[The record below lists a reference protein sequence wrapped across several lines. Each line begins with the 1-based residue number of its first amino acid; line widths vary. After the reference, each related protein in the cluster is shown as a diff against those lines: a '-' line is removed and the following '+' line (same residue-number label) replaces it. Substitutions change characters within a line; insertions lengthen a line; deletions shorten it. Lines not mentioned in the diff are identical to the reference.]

1 MGADLRRGRSPK
13 AHERFKVYPTNTS
26 KKEILEHTA
35 ICKGVF
41 RGVGYGQEIH
51 TKDPLGNTLKTLVK
65 RDGVETDDNIDIM
78 VGDLV
83 YNTYSKELFIVE
95 DWENIEDDD
104 ELEFSTR
111 PSSKK
116 RIKLRKSGLDG

>member
-13 AHERFKVYPTNTS
+13 AHERFKVYPTNTN
-26 KKEILEHTA
+26 KKDILEHTA

-51 TKDPLGNTLKTLVK
+51 TKDTISGNVKTHMK
-65 RDGVETDDNIDIM
+65 RDGVETDDKIAID

-95 DWENIEDDD
+95 DWENLEDDN

-116 RIKLRKSGLDG
+116 LIKLRKSGL

>member
-13 AHERFKVYPTNTS
+13 AFERFKVYPTNTN
-26 KKEILEHTA
+26 KKEILEHSA

-41 RGVGYGQEIH
+41 RGVGYGQETH
-51 TKDPLGNTLKTLVK
+51 TKDEFGNVVRTFVK
-65 RDGVETDDNIDIM
+65 RDGVETDDKIDIM

-83 YNTYSKELFIVE
+83 YNTYSRELFIVE
-95 DWENIEDDD
+95 DWENVEDDN

-116 RIKLRKSGLDG
+116 LIKLRKCGI

>member
-13 AHERFKVYPTNTS
+13 AFERFKVYPTNTN

-51 TKDPLGNTLKTLVK
+51 TKDQMGNALKTLVK
-65 RDGVETDDNIDIM
+65 RDGVETDDKINVM

>member
-13 AHERFKVYPTNTS
+13 AFERFKLYPTNTD
-26 KKEILEHTA
+26 KKEILEHSA
-35 ICKGVF
+35 VCKGVF

-51 TKDPLGNTLKTLVK
+51 TKDPLGNNIKTFVK
-65 RDGVETDDNIDIM
+65 RDGVETDDKIDIK

-95 DWENIEDDD
+95 DWENIEDDN

-116 RIKLRKSGLDG
+116 LIKLRKSGL

>member
-13 AHERFKVYPTNTS
+13 AHERFKVYPTNTN

-51 TKDPLGNTLKTLVK
+51 TKDQMGNTLKTLVK
-65 RDGVETDDNIDIM
+65 RDGVETDDKIDII

-116 RIKLRKSGLDG
+116 RIKLRKSGIDG

>member
-1 MGADLRRGRSPK
+1 MGADLRRGRSAK
-13 AHERFKVYPTNTS
+13 AFERFKLYPTNTD
-26 KKEILEHTA
+26 KKEILEHSA
-35 ICKGVF
+35 VCKGVF

-51 TKDPLGNTLKTLVK
+51 TKDPLGNNIKTLVK
-65 RDGVETDDNIDIM
+65 RDGVETDDKIDIK

-95 DWENIEDDD
+95 DWENIEDDN

-116 RIKLRKSGLDG
+116 LIKLRKSGL

>member
-13 AHERFKVYPTNTS
+13 AHERFKVYPTNAN
-26 KKEILEHTA
+26 KKEILEHSA
-35 ICKGVF
+35 MCKGVF
-41 RGVGYGQEIH
+41 RGVGYGNEIH
-51 TKDPLGNTLKTLVK
+51 TKDEFGNIVKSFVK
-65 RDGVETDDNIDIM
+65 RDGVETDDKIDIL

-95 DWENIEDDD
+95 DWENVEDDN

-116 RIKLRKSGLDG
+116 LIRLRKCGYDR

>member
-1 MGADLRRGRSPK
+1 MGADLRRGRHRY
-13 AHERFKVYPTNTS
+13 AFERFKLYPANTN
-26 KKEILEHTA
+26 KKEILEHSATS
-35 ICKGVF
+35 KGVF

-51 TKDPLGNTLKTLVK
+51 TKDTINGNVKTHMK
-65 RDGVETDDNIDIM
+65 RDGVETDDKIDIK

-95 DWENIEDDD
+95 DWENLEDDN
-104 ELEFSTR
+104 ELELSTR

-116 RIKLRKSGLDG
+116 LIKLRKSGL

>member
-13 AHERFKVYPTNTS
+13 AHERFKVYATDTS

-35 ICKGVF
+35 VCKGAF

-51 TKDPLGNTLKTLVK
+51 TKDMYGNNIKTFAR
-65 RDGVETDDNIDIM
+65 RDGVETDDKIAIN

-95 DWENIEDDD
+95 DWENVEDDN

-116 RIKLRKSGLDG
+116 LIKLREIK

>member
-13 AHERFKVYPTNTS
+13 AHERFKVYPTNTN

-35 ICKGVF
+35 VCNGVF

-51 TKDPLGNTLKTLVK
+51 TKDQMGNTLKTLVK
-65 RDGVETDDNIDIM
+65 RDGVETDDKIDII